1 METSYTVVGNVHQ
14 YTIMENSIE
23 VPQKTK
29 YKTRTSSSN
38 PTPVFISALF
48 TMANSWKQPKCLP
61 IDEWIKTMVYIYT
74 MECYSATKNEI
85 MPFAAILM
93 QLEILILSEVSQK
106 GQILYDIT
114 YIGNLKYGKIN
125 FSTKQKIHRHKEE
138 TCGCQ
143 EGEREQD
150 GI

>member
-1 METSYTVVGNVHQ
+1 
-14 YTIMENSIE
+14 
-23 VPQKTK
+23 
-29 YKTRTSSSN
+29 
-38 PTPVFISALF
+38 
-48 TMANSWKQPKCLP
+48 
-61 IDEWIKTMVYIYT
+61 MVYIYT

-106 GQILYDIT
+106 GQIPYDIT

-125 FSTKQKIHRHKEE
+125 FSTKQKIHRNKEE

-143 EGEREQD
+143 GRREGAGWNMSLGLVD
-150 GI
+150 AN